1 MTDLVRRALLGD
13 REAQKECT
21 AQGIAL
27 PCPFCSREITKIR
40 GYMGLTF
47 YKCRTCGA
55 TVSFDLPKYNK
66 GLANTDAACTGGPET
81 GFYCALYGMEAHDG
95 KTLVKNLSPGARLE
109 WKGMMWTVIDRDE
122 RGTVILGDKEIP
134 REEIQKL
141 QKESDDEK

>member
-1 MTDLVRRALLGD
+1 MTDFVRRALLGD

-21 AQGIAL
+21 EQGTAL

-66 GLANTDAACTGGPET
+66 GLANTDAAWNTRAKPPVGECGTCQRKHLRGREWVCEVRGILPDLDDFCSYYASR
-81 GFYCALYGMEAHDG
+81 GADNG
-95 KTLVKNLSPGARLE
+95 K
-109 WKGMMWTVIDRDE
+109 
-122 RGTVILGDKEIP
+122 
-134 REEIQKL
+134 
-141 QKESDDEK
+141 